1 MMYIHTEI
9 SLHLRCCYHFIIP
22 TLSLHQDSSKVPAD
36 CEDIASL
43 LLTPEKAKEREE
55 LIAQGFPTWTR
66 NHFCGF
72 VDGMAVYGRER
83 LDLVAPLVRY

>member
-1 MMYIHTEI
+1 MALVCNAVHTSAYEMLTLPTP
-9 SLHLRCCYHFIIP
+9 SLP
-22 TLSLHQDSSKVPAD
+22 QDSSKIPAD

-43 LLTPEKAKEREE
+43 LLTPEKAQEREE

-66 NHFCGF
+66 NHFCSF

-83 LDLVAPLVRY
+83 LDLVAPLVR